1 MILIIICMLSSN
13 PFYESNFSSLPLRSV
28 SIFSNPAG
36 LGIQPGAELLFTYHP
51 DTLMPALTLGNL
63 GLGMKKVDSL
73 KYFEIGTGYKLP
85 GVFSIGYAHQCG
97 DTSNHVFGIIAR
109 SSPRFSLGYKTSVGK
124 RYHMVGGISLRPFE
138 EYITLSG
145 DIEYEGVDSILN
157 FYYGAMIQ
165 PLEGVKLNF
174 HAGHIDEEFNWNAG
188 LELSFGK
195 IKFAGA
201 YSRSDKKFRVG
212 LILSAQPY
220 GTFVPESNKI
230 TRLHLKGSYPEIK
243 TRCFLGIPVSTEQ
256 GFTRLLSNLESL
268 RNRDDVKAVLV
279 ELGSHSI
286 KAAQVE
292 ELRNSLIGLKDKG
305 KKIIF
310 FADDYHSTLAY
321 ELACSGDEIILS
333 PTGSVIIAGL
343 ALRKSYLRETLEKL
357 GLETDIVSIGEY
369 KSAIEKV
376 TRSSMSEAD
385 REQIEA
391 FLDDIYFPMINNI
404 AHSRSKTSE
413 EIEALIEDIAYFNSD
428 RAKIHGLIDT
438 ALYDFELEDYLTRTY
453 DGMPIVDFQGVVN
466 ERAVDETWYSSRPK
480 IALVIAEGTIVS
492 GEGAPNFF
500 QTRLIGSDRY
510 VRIFEDLRKDKN
522 IDAVI
527 FRINS
532 PGGYA
537 VASEKITQAV
547 QRCAA
552 VKPVVVTMGGVA
564 ASGGYHVA
572 CPGNRI
578 YANKRTLTG
587 SIGVFDIKFVTKG
600 LYDKLGISWDY
611 VKRGKHS
618 DFFWGLRHLT
628 EDELEREEEEAKW
641 WYDKFV
647 RRVAQC
653 RGMSEQK
660 VDILGQGRIYS
671 GASAQKINLIDQTGG
686 YLDAL
691 ADVKEMAGITGEVE
705 IVFYPRNL
713 GFSLTPLNN
722 EESRFM
728 YLLPEYEIR

>member
-1 MILIIICMLSSN
+1 MILILICTLSTN
-13 PFYESNFSSLPLRSV
+13 PFYESNFSSVPLRSV

-73 KYFEIGTGYKLP
+73 KYFEIATGYKLP
-85 GVFSIGYAHQCG
+85 GVFSIGYAHQFG
-97 DTSNHVFGIIAR
+97 DTSNHVFGLIAR
-109 SSPRFSLGYKTSVGK
+109 SSPRFSLGYRTTVGT

-157 FYYGAMIQ
+157 FYYGTMIQ
-165 PLEGVKLNF
+165 PLDGVKLNF
-174 HAGHIDEEFNWNAG
+174 HAGYIDEEFNWNAG

-195 IKFAGA
+195 IKLAGA
-201 YSRSDKKFRVG
+201 YSRGDEKFRVG

-220 GTFVPESNKI
+220 QTLVPKSSKI
-230 TRLHLKGSYPEIK
+230 TRLHLRGSYPEIK
-243 TRCFLGIPVSTEQ
+243 MRYFLGIPFSTKP

-268 RNRDDVKAVLV
+268 KDRDDVKAVLV
-279 ELGSHSI
+279 ELSSHSL
-286 KAAQVE
+286 KAAQIE
-292 ELRNSLIGLKDKG
+292 ELKNSLMRLKRGG

-321 ELACSGDEIILS
+321 ELACTGDEIILS
-333 PTGSVIIAGL
+333 PPGSVIIPGL
-343 ALRKSYLRETLEKL
+343 ALRKSYVKETLEKL

-376 TRSSMSEAD
+376 SRNNMSEAD
-385 REQIEA
+385 REQIERL
-391 FLDDIYFPMINNI
+391 LDDIYYPMINSI
-404 AHSRSKTSE
+404 AHSRNKTSE
-413 EIEALIEDIAYFNSD
+413 EIEALIEKIAYFNSD
-428 RAKIHGLIDT
+428 DAKIHGLIDT
-438 ALYDFELEDYLTRTY
+438 ALYDFELQDYLSETY
-453 DGMPIVDFQGVVN
+453 DGMPIVDFQGVVH
-466 ERAVDETWYSSRPK
+466 ERTVDEAWYSLRPK
-480 IALVIAEGTIVS
+480 IALVIAEGAIVS
-492 GEGAPNFF
+492 GEGTPNFF

-510 VRIFEDLRKDKN
+510 ARIFEDIRKDKN
-522 IDAVI
+522 VKAVL

-537 VASEKITQAV
+537 VASEKITHAV
-547 QRCAA
+547 RRCAA
-552 VKPVVVTMGGVA
+552 QKPVVVTMGGVA
-564 ASGGYHVA
+564 ASGGYHIS
-572 CPGNRI
+572 CPAARI
-578 YANKRTLTG
+578 YANKRTITG

-618 DFFWGLRHLT
+618 DLFWGLRHLT
-628 EDELEREEEEAKW
+628 KDELEREEKEAEW

-647 RRVAQC
+647 RCVAQC
-653 RGMSEQK
+653 RDMSEQT
-660 VDILGQGRIYS
+660 VDSLGQGRIYS
-671 GASAQKINLIDQTGG
+671 GAFAQKINLIDQTGG

-691 ADVKEMAGITGEVE
+691 EAVKDMAGIEGEVE
-705 IVFYPRNL
+705 IVSYPRSL
-713 GFSLTPLNN
+713 GFSLANLNS

-728 YLLPEYEIR
+728 YLVPEYEMR

>member
-1 MILIIICMLSSN
+1 MILILICMLSTN
-13 PFYESNFSSLPLRSV
+13 PFYESNFSSVPLRSV

-63 GLGMKKVDSL
+63 GLGMKRVDSL

-97 DTSNHVFGIIAR
+97 DTSNHVFGVIAR
-109 SSPRFSLGYKTSVGK
+109 SSPRFSLGYKTSVGN

-165 PLEGVKLNF
+165 PLDGLKLNF

-188 LELSFGK
+188 LEFSFGK
-195 IKFAGA
+195 IKLAGA
-201 YSRSDKKFRVG
+201 FSSSDEKFRAG

-220 GTFVPESNKI
+220 RTFIPKTNKI
-230 TRLHLKGSYPEIK
+230 TRLHLKKSYSEIK
-243 TRCFLGIPVSTEQ
+243 RRYFLGIPFSTKP
-256 GFTRLLSNLESL
+256 GFTGLLSNLESL
-268 RNRDDVKAVLV
+268 KDRDDVKAVLI
-279 ELGSHSI
+279 ELNSNSI

-292 ELRNSLIGLKDKG
+292 ELKNSLIRLKTRG

-310 FADDYHSTLAY
+310 FADNYTSTLAY
-321 ELACSGDEIILS
+321 ELACTGDEIILS
-333 PTGSVIIAGL
+333 PPGSVIIPGL
-343 ALRKSYLRETLEKL
+343 ALRKSYYRETLEKL
-357 GLETDIVSIGEY
+357 GLETDIVSIGQY

-376 TRSSMSEAD
+376 SRNSMSAAD
-385 REQIEA
+385 REQSER
-391 FLDDIYFPMINNI
+391 FLDDIYYPIINTI
-404 AHSRSKTSE
+404 AHSRSKTSA
-413 EIEALIEDIAYFNSD
+413 EIDALIEEIAYFNSD
-428 RAKIHGLIDT
+428 DAKIHSLIDT
-438 ALYDFELEDYLTRTY
+438 TLYDFELEEYLSKTY
-453 DGMPIVDFQGVVN
+453 DGMPIVDFQEVIN
-466 ERAVDETWYSSRPK
+466 ERAVDEVWFSSRPK

-492 GEGAPNFF
+492 GEGTPNLF

-510 VRIFEDLRKDKN
+510 ARIFEELRKDKTVR
-522 IDAVI
+522 AVL

-537 VASEKITQAV
+537 EASEKITHAV
-547 QRCAA
+547 RRCAA
-552 VKPVVVTMGGVA
+552 EKPVVVTMGGIA
-564 ASGGYHVA
+564 ASGGYHIS
-572 CPGNRI
+572 CPANRI
-578 YANKRTLTG
+578 YANQRTLTG

-618 DFFWGLRHLT
+618 DLFWGLRHLT
-628 EDELEREEEEAKW
+628 KDELERQQEEVKW

-647 RRVAQC
+647 QRVAES
-653 RGMSEQK
+653 RGMSEQE
-660 VDILGQGRIYS
+660 VDSLGQGRIYS
-671 GASAQKINLIDQTGG
+671 GISAQKNNLIDQTGG

-691 ADVKEMAGITGEVE
+691 DAVKDMAGIKGEVD
-705 IVFYPRNL
+705 IISYPRNL
-713 GFSLTPLNN
+713 GFSLTPLNS
-722 EESRFM
+722 EESKCM
-728 YLLPEYEIR
+728 YLVPAYELR